1 MDKLHKGWFTEFSPD
16 DLEKMNS
23 SGESQESSSKLLKS
37 DGQEMG
43 GAWPGQAFSLQVK
56 KVLYHEK
63 SKYQDVLVFESTTY
77 GNVLVLDGI
86 VQATERDEFSYQEML
101 AHLPLFAHPN
111 PKRVLIIGGGDGG
124 ILREVLKHETVE
136 KVTMCEIDEMVIDV
150 AKKFLPGMSCGFSH
164 EKLDLYCG
172 DGFEF
177 LKNHKNEF
185 DVIITDSSDP
195 VGPAESLFGQSYY
208 ELLRDALKEDGIL
221 SSQGECPWL
230 DLKLISTVIRSAREL
245 FPVSKYAV
253 GSVPTY
259 TSGLMGYIVCAKD
272 KVIYAWL
279 LIGCIG
285 ANKIDNGMPYTV
297 EYRNLVF
304 VPCYSISGESVW
316 LHLPLIAH
324 LVAFNR
330 KIFPTVNYAQ
340 SIVSTYPS
348 GSMGYL
354 ICAKSENRD
363 VSTPAR
369 VLTDDQV
376 KSLNLRFYNSEV
388 HKAAFVLP
396 QFVRNALEE
405 KK

>member
-56 KVLYHEK
+56 KVLFHEK

-101 AHLPLFAHPN
+101 AHLPLFAHPD

-221 SSQGECPWL
+221 SSQGE
-230 DLKLISTVIRSAREL
+230 
-245 FPVSKYAV
+245 
-253 GSVPTY
+253 
-259 TSGLMGYIVCAKD
+259 
-272 KVIYAWL
+272 
-279 LIGCIG
+279 
-285 ANKIDNGMPYTV
+285 
-297 EYRNLVF
+297 
-304 VPCYSISGESVW
+304 SVW

-330 KIFPTVNYAQ
+330 KIFPTVAYAQ

-363 VSTPAR
+363 ISTPAR

>member
-16 DLEKMNS
+16 DLEKMSNPDAP
-23 SGESQESSSKLLKS
+23 EDSSSKLLKS

-56 KVLYHEK
+56 KVLFHEK

-101 AHLPLFAHPN
+101 AHLPLFAHQN
-111 PKRVLIIGGGDGG
+111 PKKVLIIGGGDGG
-124 ILREVLKHETVE
+124 ILREVLKHDTVE

-221 SSQGECPWL
+221 SSQGE
-230 DLKLISTVIRSAREL
+230 
-245 FPVSKYAV
+245 
-253 GSVPTY
+253 
-259 TSGLMGYIVCAKD
+259 
-272 KVIYAWL
+272 
-279 LIGCIG
+279 
-285 ANKIDNGMPYTV
+285 
-297 EYRNLVF
+297 
-304 VPCYSISGESVW
+304 SVW

-354 ICAKSENRD
+354 ICAKSDTRD
-363 VSTPAR
+363 VTTPAR
-369 VLTDDQV
+369 VLSDEQV
-376 KSLNLRFYNSEV
+376 KNMNLRFYNSEV

-396 QFVRNALEE
+396 QFVRNALE
-405 KK
+405 KKKE

>member
-1 MDKLHKGWFTEFSPD
+1 MNKLHKGWFTEFSPD
-16 DLEKMNS
+16 DLEKMNGAS
-23 SGESQESSSKLLKS
+23 DEEPTKVLKS

-56 KVLYHEK
+56 KVLFHEK

-101 AHLPLFAHPN
+101 AHLPMFAHPD

-124 ILREVLKHETVE
+124 ILREVLKHESVE

-164 EKLDLYCG
+164 PKLDLFCG

-230 DLKLISTVIRSAREL
+230 DMKLISTVIHSARDL
-245 FPVSKYAV
+245 FPVAKYAV

-259 TSGLMGYIVCAKD
+259 TSGLMGYILCAKD
-272 KVIYAWL
+272 KV
-279 LIGCIG
+279 
-285 ANKIDNGMPYTV
+285 NT
-297 EYRNLVF
+297 
-304 VPCYSISGESVW
+304 GESVW

-330 KIFPTVNYAQ
+330 KIFPAVTYAQ

-354 ICAKSENRD
+354 ICAKNANRD
-363 VSTPAR
+363 VTTPAR
-369 VLTDDQV
+369 TLTAEQI
-376 KSLNLRFYNSEV
+376 KALNLRFYNSEV

-396 QFVRNALEE
+396 QFVKNALE
-405 KK
+405 